1 MSQPT
6 VNGLKVLCFLSFIGF
21 VYCMAFDSSKFLTY
35 SSYDPDSLI
44 EDSAAYELISQEV
57 DRWSLNKID
66 VSKKGIQKVSY
77 LFLARSIFDVISLL
91 GVTLMFYKMKL
102 GFSIYTFSQL
112 LYVLLPFV
120 FFGFAAKEIVPLN
133 MMLVNLIYVALF
145 ITQNKHFIQVKK

>member
-1 MSQPT
+1 MSQPA

-35 SSYDPDSLI
+35 SSYDPDTLI
-44 EDSAAYELISQEV
+44 EDSAAYELINQEI
-57 DRWSLNKID
+57 DQWSLHKID

-91 GVTLMFYKMKL
+91 GVTLMFFKMKL
-102 GFSIYTFSQL
+102 GFSIYSLSQL

-120 FFGFAAKEIVPLN
+120 FFGLAAKEIVPLN
-133 MMLVNLIYVALF
+133 MMMVNLIYVALF
-145 ITQNKHFIQVKK
+145 LTQKKHFIQVKN